1 MMSGAR
7 DSFWLLILLCVGAVW
22 TLLLSALLEAAMLSA
37 GEHLNSPFESGN
49 TPNAATLA
57 TGQKNAMSG
66 ACDGPTKRIDR

>member
-1 MMSGAR
+1 MMSAAR
-7 DSFWLLILLCVGAVW
+7 GSFWLLILLCVGAVW
-22 TLLLSALLEAAMLSA
+22 TLLLCAWLEAMLTA